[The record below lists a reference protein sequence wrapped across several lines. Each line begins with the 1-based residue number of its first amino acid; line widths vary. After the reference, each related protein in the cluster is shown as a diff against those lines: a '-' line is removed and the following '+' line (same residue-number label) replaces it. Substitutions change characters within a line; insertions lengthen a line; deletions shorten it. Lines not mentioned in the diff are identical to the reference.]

1 MAKAS
6 QRGAAV
12 RDQDDDTEFDASP
25 TRRPSAGAGGRWLV
39 GLGRVVLWLFILVV
53 IFNGIWIPLRGGF
66 AFSTPADE
74 PEQTES
80 FTYPETAATT
90 FALGFAEAYVDT
102 EDPEARLNALAS
114 YVPEGRVAA
123 LELPADSLTGENL
136 TVVGVDVRDDHNA
149 MITVRGDINGE
160 TMALDVPVY
169 ADPDGSLAVAGR
181 PALLA
186 APPVG
191 APQQP
196 QAEADEASAPA
207 IQEMLEGFFEAY
219 AQDDHLD
226 RYVETGVSI
235 AALPEESLVFA
246 ELADITVLSHT
257 STGDDEDVRQVPVTV
272 RWDIP
277 GPDEGSAGRLAQDY
291 LVTVVHTGDGWDV
304 RDIQGSPFALGD

>member
-6 QRGAAV
+6 RRDAAV
-12 RDQDDDTEFDASP
+12 RDQDDTELDAP
-25 TRRPSAGAGGRWLV
+25 PARRPSTGAGGRWLV

-66 AFSTPADE
+66 AFSTASDE
-74 PEQTES
+74 PEQVEGV
-80 FTYPETAATT
+80 TYPETAATA
-90 FALGFAEAYVDT
+90 FALGFAETYVNT
-102 EDPEARLNALAS
+102 EDPEARLNSLAT
-114 YVPEGRVAA
+114 YVPEGRAA
-123 LELPADSLTGENL
+123 DLELPVDSLTGENL
-136 TVVGVDVRDDHNA
+136 TVVGVDVRDEHNA

-160 TMALDVPVY
+160 TMALDIPVY
-169 ADPDGSLAVAGR
+169 ADPDGSLAVSGR

-196 QAEADEASAPA
+196 DAETDEASGPA

-226 RYVETGVSI
+226 RYVETGGSI
-235 AALPEESLVFA
+235 PALPEESLVFA
-246 ELADITVLSHT
+246 ELTDVTVLSHT

-277 GPDEGSAGRLAQDY
+277 GSEGDRAAQLVQDY
-291 LVTVVHTGDGWDV
+291 LVIVVHTGDGWDV
-304 RDIQGSPFALGD
+304 RDIQGSPFAFGD

>member
-6 QRGAAV
+6 RRGPTV
-12 RDQDDDTEFDASP
+12 RDQDDAEFDAP
-25 TRRPSAGAGGRWLV
+25 PARRPSAGAGGRWLV

-66 AFSTPADE
+66 AFSTPTDE
-74 PEQTES
+74 VEQPEES
-80 FTYPETAATT
+80 TYPETAATA
-90 FALGFAEAYVDT
+90 FALGFARTYVDT
-102 EDPEARLNALAS
+102 EDPQTRLDSLAE
-114 YVPEGRVAA
+114 YMPEGRAA
-123 LELPADSLTGENL
+123 DLELPADSLTGKNL
-136 TVVGVDVRDDHNA
+136 TVVGVDVRDEHNA
-149 MITVRGDINGE
+149 MVTVRGDINGE
-160 TMALDVPVY
+160 TMALDIPVY
-169 ADPDGSLAVAGR
+169 ADPDGSLAVSGR

-196 QAEADEASAPA
+196 DADIDEASGPA

-226 RYVETGVSI
+226 RYVETGESI
-235 AALPEESLVFA
+235 AALPEDSLVFA
-246 ELADITVLSHT
+246 ELTDVTVLSHT

-272 RWDIP
+272 RWNVP
-277 GPDEGSAGRLAQDY
+277 GPDDGQTGQLAQDY